1 MVVKIKKSFRK
12 FQDRIRSTPLMAI
25 FSQIQNNFF
34 KYIYYS
40 LYGNS
45 KKSSRK
51 WPSFFRT
58 STRLINYVFIQVII
72 NEFEVGQV
80 IAQLQ
85 VLEITVQVAD
95 SFEVHLAVTSAH
107 IFCGGVSLVI
117 GVDQQPDRIIL
128 ELKLIHQNTTDRF
141 VFNAC

>member
-1 MVVKIKKSFRK
+1 
-12 FQDRIRSTPLMAI
+12 
-25 FSQIQNNFF
+25 
-34 KYIYYS
+34 
-40 LYGNS
+40 
-45 KKSSRK
+45 
-51 WPSFFRT
+51 
-58 STRLINYVFIQVII
+58 VII

-85 VLEITVQVAD
+85 VLKVTVQVAD

-128 ELKLIHQNTTDRF
+128 ELKLIHQNTPDRF